1 MLSFSLSD
9 EEEEEEGP
17 AGFLLFSCSASESEL
32 SEEDEEEEDDDEEE
46 EEPELP
52 LLVPFL
58 STAVSVTA
66 AFPFTVPSS
75 WDGGERAGRP

>member
-1 MLSFSLSD
+1 M
-9 EEEEEEGP
+9 
-17 AGFLLFSCSASESEL
+17 
-32 SEEDEEEEDDDEEE
+32 EEDEEEEEDDDEDE

-58 STAVSVTA
+58 SSAVSVTA

-75 WDGGERAGRP
+75 WDGGETAGRT